1 MAKINH
7 LEMGADVLALQDVQ
21 VKKGFMGL
29 TVKLIYQPT
38 NSVIKIKEKEYS
50 AEDGRKLEN
59 ILSAAPKDV
68 EAAISKFPVSAISM
82 GNMKL
87 QACISD
93 DHQFVATQL
102 LAFKD
107 FGYKGSDY
115 RLKRS
120 AETASHYTLPQL
132 EACLQVLLELD
143 QSLKSQP
150 VAAQTLLETALCR
163 LALAGSGR

>member
-107 FGYKGSDY
+107 FGYKPDTEMKTYTGKTAEAFRRTGPGFSRSDPAGL
-115 RLKRS
+115 RAAAAEHPRRS
-120 AETASHYTLPQL
+120 GGAHKLTA
-132 EACLQVLLELD
+132 
-143 QSLKSQP
+143 
-150 VAAQTLLETALCR
+150 
-163 LALAGSGR
+163 

>member
-38 NSVIKIKEKEYS
+38 NSLIKIKEKEYS

-59 ILSAAPKDV
+59 ILSAAPQDV
-68 EAAISKFPVSAISM
+68 ETAISKFPVSAINM

-102 LAFKD
+102 LALQGFRLQASYRDENLYRKD
-107 FGYKGSDY
+107 SRGF
-115 RLKRS
+115 RS
-120 AETASHYTLPQL
+120 V
-132 EACLQVLLELD
+132 VLVI
-143 QSLKSQP
+143 SQFRDRGQNNSSVP
-150 VAAQTLLETALCR
+150 FLL
-163 LALAGSGR
+163 

>member
-50 AEDGRKLEN
+50 AEDGKKLIS
-59 ILSAAPKDV
+59 ILNSAPSEV
-68 EAAISKFPVSAISM
+68 ESSIQKFPVSAISM

-87 QACISD
+87 QACLSD

-107 FGYKGSDY
+107 FGY
-115 RLKRS
+115 
-120 AETASHYTLPQL
+120 
-132 EACLQVLLELD
+132 
-143 QSLKSQP
+143 QP
-150 VAAQTLLETALCR
+150 VTEMVTYTGKTAEAFAQLF
-163 LALAGSGR
+163 

>member
-38 NSVIKIKEKEYS
+38 NSVIKII
-50 AEDGRKLEN
+50 EDGRKLEN

-68 EAAISKFPVSAISM
+68 ETAISKFPVSAISM

-107 FGYKGSDY
+107 FSYKPVTEMKTYTG
-115 RLKRS
+115 KT
-120 AETASHYTLPQL
+120 AEAFAQL
-132 EACLQVLLELD
+132 F
-143 QSLKSQP
+143 
-150 VAAQTLLETALCR
+150 
-163 LALAGSGR
+163 

>member
-7 LEMGADVLALQDVQ
+7 LEMGANVLALQDVQ

-68 EAAISKFPVSAISM
+68 ETAISKFPVSAISM

-93 DHQFVATQL
+93 DHQFVATPL

-107 FGYKGSDY
+107 FGYK
-115 RLKRS
+115 
-120 AETASHYTLPQL
+120 
-132 EACLQVLLELD
+132 
-143 QSLKSQP
+143 P
-150 VAAQTLLETALCR
+150 VT
-163 LALAGSGR
+163 

>member
-93 DHQFVATQL
+93 DHQFVATQASYRDEDLYRKDSRSFRSVVLVISQFRDRGQHNSSVPFL
-102 LAFKD
+102 L
-107 FGYKGSDY
+107 
-115 RLKRS
+115 
-120 AETASHYTLPQL
+120 
-132 EACLQVLLELD
+132 
-143 QSLKSQP
+143 
-150 VAAQTLLETALCR
+150 
-163 LALAGSGR
+163 

>member
-1 MAKINH
+1 
-7 LEMGADVLALQDVQ
+7 
-21 VKKGFMGL
+21 MGL

-50 AEDGRKLEN
+50 VEDGRKLEN

-68 EAAISKFPVSAISM
+68 ETAISKFPVSAISM

-107 FGYKGSDY
+107 FSYKPVTEMKTYTG
-115 RLKRS
+115 KT
-120 AETASHYTLPQL
+120 AEAFAQL
-132 EACLQVLLELD
+132 F
-143 QSLKSQP
+143 
-150 VAAQTLLETALCR
+150 
-163 LALAGSGR
+163 

>member
-7 LEMGADVLALQDVQ
+7 LEIGADVLALQDVQ

-59 ILSAAPKDV
+59 NLSAAPKDV
-68 EAAISKFPVSAISM
+68 ETAISNFPVSAISM

-107 FGYKGSDY
+107 FGYKPVTEMKTYTG
-115 RLKRS
+115 KT
-120 AETASHYTLPQL
+120 AEAFAQL
-132 EACLQVLLELD
+132 F
-143 QSLKSQP
+143 
-150 VAAQTLLETALCR
+150 
-163 LALAGSGR
+163 